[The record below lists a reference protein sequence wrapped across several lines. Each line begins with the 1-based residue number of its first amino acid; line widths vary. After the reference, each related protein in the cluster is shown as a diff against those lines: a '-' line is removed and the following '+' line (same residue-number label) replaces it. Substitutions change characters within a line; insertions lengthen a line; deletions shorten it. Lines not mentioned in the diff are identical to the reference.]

1 MQALLDIGNI
11 MIMTDKDWLERV
23 TIAYKA
29 YPYPSK
35 DIEAFVQWMYKQYGI
50 VQPKEDKNGR

>member
-1 MQALLDIGNI
+1 MKLN
-11 MIMTDKDWLERV
+11 DKDWLEKI

-35 DIEAFVQWMYKQYGI
+35 DIERFINWIYKQYGI
-50 VQPKEDKNGR
+50 IQPKKDNDD

>member
-1 MQALLDIGNI
+1 MEKEITNMNI
-11 MIMTDKDWLERV
+11 TDKDWLERI

-35 DIEAFVQWMYKQYGI
+35 EIEAFISWIYKQYGI
-50 VQPKEDKNGR
+50 IEKKDKE